1 MMHGIDVSNWQA
13 GLNGG
18 AVFPHVDFVICKAT
32 EGLWYVDASCN
43 GFVRSAEEQGKPF
56 GFYHFAGSNDAVAEA
71 DFFIGSTESCFG
83 KGVPVLDWEAGQS
96 VAWVNAFVR
105 RVHDV
110 TGVWPWIYANPWR
123 FDQGGVE
130 PNCAR
135 WVAAYPGGA
144 PDLSTPPYADGNV
157 VAWQWTSTGR
167 VSGYSGNL
175 DMNVFYGDERAWN
188 AYVGKSDS
196 GTDGEIEMADVILA
210 NSDTGVW
217 HYWSPAMGL
226 VGLANLDEAELLKKA
241 GCPVVECSDAMRW
254 QDRAAEIS
262 ERAQAP
268 FNAKIAALEGAV
280 EGLASAIGADPDEIA
295 DKVAAA
301 VEKKLESINIEV
313 TVD

>member
-1 MMHGIDVSNWQA
+1 MLKVLDISNWQKDIDINVLS
-13 GLNGG
+13 G
-18 AVFPHVDFVICKAT
+18 VDAIICKAT
-32 EGLWYVDASCN
+32 EDIDYVDPYCD
-43 GFVRSAEEQGKPF
+43 GFYQTAKNRGLLR
-56 GFYHFAGSNDAVAEA
+56 GFYHFAGNSDPIAEA
-71 DFFIGSTESCFG
+71 DFFIRNTENYFG
-83 KGVPVLDWEAGQS
+83 KGIPVLDWETDQS

-123 FDQGGVE
+123 FNQGGVE

-135 WVAAYPGGA
+135 WVASYPGGT

-188 AYVGKSDS
+188 AYVGKTDS
-196 GTDGEIEMADVILA
+196 GMDGEVEMADVILA
-210 NSDTGVW
+210 NTDTGVW
-217 HYWSPAMGL
+217 HYWSPTTGL

-241 GCPVVECSDAMRW
+241 GCPVVECGDAMRW

-295 DKVAAA
+295 NKVAEA
-301 VEKKLESINIEV
+301 VEKKLESIDIEV
-313 TVD
+313 HVD